1 MMMNRDEIQTF
12 LPHRAPMLLLDGAE
26 QGKPGE
32 ASGSYLVRGDEFFM
46 QGHFPDFPVVPGV
59 ILCEMIA
66 QSAGVLVMDALRAG
80 LLPLFT
86 GIEKVRFRR
95 MVRPGERVQT
105 HCRLLRASGGL
116 LKVAGEARVA
126 GELCAEGVFLLMLSS
141 AGG

>member
-1 MMMNRDEIQTF
+1 MMNRDEIQTF
-12 LPHRAPMLLLDGAE
+12 LPHRAMMLLLDDAIPIA
-26 QGKPGE
+26 PGE
-32 ASGSYLVRGDEFFM
+32 AGGSYQVRGDEFFL

-66 QSAGVLVMDALRAG
+66 QSAGVLVKDALRAG

-86 GIEKVRFRR
+86 GMEKVRFRR
-95 MVRPGERVQT
+95 MVRPGERIDT

-116 LKVAGEARVA
+116 LKVAGEARVG

-141 AGG
+141 AGS